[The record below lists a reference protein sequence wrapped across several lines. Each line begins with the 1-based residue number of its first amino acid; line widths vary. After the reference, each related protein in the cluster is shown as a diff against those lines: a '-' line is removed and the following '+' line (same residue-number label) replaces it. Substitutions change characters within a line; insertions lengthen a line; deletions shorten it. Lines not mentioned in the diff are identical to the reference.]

1 MTWRDDHVI
10 DVRFVV
16 STMLL
21 LNVFV
26 TIGAYL
32 IEIFLHVIH
41 TKMQNSVDMYR
52 MICLIW
58 W

>member
-10 DVRFVV
+10 DVRFVP
-16 STMLL
+16 SMTLL

-32 IEIFLHVIH
+32 IEIFL
-41 TKMQNSVDMYR
+41 
-52 MICLIW
+52 C
-58 W
+58 